1 MRVNDLY
8 LTKLNMKAH
17 STLAASHGGIVRP
30 EPGTGHVQIIK
41 VHFKDSK
48 GNVIKTIEANEGD
61 DILAIAHEHDI
72 DLEGAC
78 EGSVACS
85 TCHVILPPEYYDLLP
100 EPEDDENDM
109 LDMAFG
115 LTDTSRLGCQIK
127 LTKELD
133 GMMVT
138 LPSATRNINI
148 SIFIFGGIASGHG
161 HFDGVVN
168 GISRGGIHRRV
179 ERITMLANGG
189 APNMQSRQGS
199 LPDLQQMIARA
210 NFLRKNPTEQ
220 KTPTELENLMKF
232 IQAMGSRQNQAQQH
246 AAEVSFTPEQ
256 INVLR
261 AQIHAFKLLSRGVPL
276 PENLQQAV
284 QLNNTAIPDLE
295 KLLQPPDHS
304 ARIVDSAVKVSKSPD
319 VVPKS
324 EEQVV
329 ELPINPADMP
339 KGPFLEDNVTSGIY
353 PYNSYRHPF
362 SHLKRHVDAD
372 PALFATRLQRLLV
385 PTLMPPGLD
394 AQQILNERDRY
405 IEARVQQRMRELEA
419 APSTFGDDS
428 LEPDLLQEDDD
439 SSFPFPSTS
448 HGKLSALIEL
458 KSLRLLDK
466 QRTMRAMVAERLTHG
481 SILPLN
487 RPDFRRTR
495 KPTMRDARMTEQLER
510 KQRLDRER
518 RAKHKHVEQLT
529 VICNH
534 GRQVIEVNRAAQDR
548 ITRLGRAVLTFHA
561 HTEKE
566 EQKRIERISKERL
579 KALKA
584 DDEEAYMK
592 LIDTAKDTRITHLIR
607 QTDTY
612 LDSLTQSVV
621 AQQSEGGVLHY
632 DAEDGPTSE
641 ATFGAQVSED
651 SQDKGKVDYYAVA
664 HRISE
669 RVTRQP
675 SILVG
680 GTLKDYQLK
689 GLQWMV
695 SLYNN
700 KLNGILA
707 DEMGLG
713 KTIQTISLIAFLIE
727 VKRQRGPYLVIVPL
741 STMTNWSGEFSKW
754 APAIKVIS
762 YKGNPAQRRA
772 LQGDLRVGGFH
783 VLLTTYEYIIKDRP
797 VLCKMKWLHMIID
810 EGHRMKNT
818 QSKLAQTLTTYYHS
832 RYRLILTGTP
842 LQNNLPELWA
852 LLNFALPKV
861 FNSVKS
867 FDEWFNTPFANS
879 GTGDKIELNE
889 EEALLIIRRLHKV
902 LRPFLLRRLKKDVE
916 SELPDKVE
924 KVIKVRMSALQSQ
937 LYKQMKKH
945 KMIAD
950 GKDSQGKNGGVK
962 GLSNELMQLRKIC
975 QHPFLFDSVEDRV
988 NPGGMID
995 ERIYR
1000 TSGKLE
1006 LLNRILPK
1014 FFATGHRVLIFFQMT
1029 KVMDIMAD
1037 FLRYLG
1043 LKFLRLDGG
1052 TKTEERASFVA
1063 MFNAKESEYKAF
1075 ILSTR
1080 AGGLGLNLQ
1089 TADTVI
1095 MQRLTDNLS
1104 FASVLSFRNPHADL
1118 QAQDRA
1124 HRIGQT
1130 KAVLILR
1137 FITEKSVE
1145 EAMYQRARYKLDI
1158 DDKVIQAGRFD
1169 NKSTQEEQES
1179 LLRSIL
1185 EADQEEENEEAGDM
1199 NDDELNALISRS
1211 DGEAEIFRQMDIQRE
1226 RDVLENWRALGNR
1239 GKPPLPLIQIEELPD
1254 CYQTDEPFDSK
1265 DTEEMVEGRGQRKRN
1280 VVSYNDGLDDD
1291 TWAMALEDGEDLQ
1304 QLTDKTR
1311 ERKERR
1317 ATNKLLKDAE
1327 TSNRATPASDTESRG
1342 RRGRKAKAKVN
1353 DEPAAGSKRKRG
1365 GMKSMSVTPSLAD
1378 DDDDEDDHDRDQKRR
1393 KTKDPGLPPAVRDK
1407 MKKAFNE
1414 CYKAVLAC
1422 EAEEGRKRCE
1432 LFREIPDKRD
1442 YPDYFQLIKHPIS
1455 LSQIRKRSQGGFY
1468 KDVNQYKA
1476 DWKLMFNNAR
1486 TYNQEGSWVY
1496 NDAEEMDK
1504 VFNATFDRVIPV
1516 QVFLE
1521 PQLPHPMILR

>member
-1 MRVNDLY
+1 
-8 LTKLNMKAH
+8 
-17 STLAASHGGIVRP
+17 
-30 EPGTGHVQIIK
+30 
-41 VHFKDSK
+41 
-48 GNVIKTIEANEGD
+48 
-61 DILAIAHEHDI
+61 
-72 DLEGAC
+72 
-78 EGSVACS
+78 
-85 TCHVILPPEYYDLLP
+85 
-100 EPEDDENDM
+100 
-109 LDMAFG
+109 
-115 LTDTSRLGCQIK
+115 
-127 LTKELD
+127 
-133 GMMVT
+133 
-138 LPSATRNINI
+138 
-148 SIFIFGGIASGHG
+148 
-161 HFDGVVN
+161 
-168 GISRGGIHRRV
+168 
-179 ERITMLANGG
+179 MLANGG
-189 APNMQSRQGS
+189 MANMQTRPGM
-199 LPDLQQMIARA
+199 PDLQQMLARA
-210 NFLRKNPTEQ
+210 SFLRKNPTEQ
-220 KTPTELENLMKF
+220 KSPTELENLLKQ
-232 IQAMGSRQNQAQQH
+232 IQAVAPIQPQAQQNSQTKH
-246 AAEVSFTPEQ
+246 HSQSQAEVSFTPDQ

-261 AQIHAFKLLSRGVPL
+261 AQIHAFRLLSRGVPL
-276 PENLQQAV
+276 PEGLHQAV
-284 QLNNTAIPDLE
+284 QLNSTIIPDLE
-295 KLLQPPDHS
+295 KLLQPPDSS
-304 ARIVDSAVKVSKSPD
+304 ARIVDSAVKISKAPD
-319 VVPKS
+319 VAPKT
-324 EEQVV
+324 EEQAVV
-329 ELPINPADMP
+329 LPINPADMP
-339 KGPFLEDNVTSGIY
+339 KGPFLEDDVHSGIY

-362 SHLKRHVDAD
+362 SQLKRHAEMD
-372 PALFATRLQRLLV
+372 PTLFATRLQRLLV
-385 PTLMPPGLD
+385 PTIMPPGLD

-405 IEARVQQRMRELEA
+405 IDARIQQRMRELESIPA
-419 APSTFGDDS
+419 TIGDESFENDIV
-428 LEPDLLQEDDD
+428 EEFMPDTNSPL
-439 SSFPFPSTS
+439 SFPSTS

-458 KSLRLLDK
+458 KSLRLIEK
-466 QRTMRAMVAERLTHG
+466 QRTMRALVAERLTHG
-481 SILPLN
+481 SLVPLN

-495 KPTMRDARMTEQLER
+495 KPTIRDARMTEQLER

-534 GRQVIEVNRAAQDR
+534 GRQVIEANRAAQDR
-548 ITRLGRAVLTFHA
+548 LTRLGRSVLNFHVQ
-561 HTEKE
+561 TEKE

-592 LIDTAKDTRITHLIR
+592 LIDTAKDTRITHLLR
-607 QTDTY
+607 QTDTF
-612 LDSLTQSVV
+612 LDSLAQSVM
-621 AQQSEGGVLHY
+621 AQQNEGAGLRDFEME
-632 DAEDGPTSE
+632 DAPASE
-641 ATFGAQVSED
+641 ATFGAQVSTDEP
-651 SQDKGKVDYYAVA
+651 QDKTKVDYYAVA

-680 GTLKDYQLK
+680 GTLKEYQLK

-713 KTIQTISLIAFLIE
+713 KTIQTISLISFLIE
-727 VKRQRGPYLVIVPL
+727 SKNQRGPYLVIVPL
-741 STMTNWSGEFSKW
+741 STMTNWSGEFAKW

-797 VLCKMKWLHMIID
+797 VLSKMKWLHMIID

-832 RYRLILTGTP
+832 RFRLILTGTP

-937 LYKQMKKH
+937 LYKQMKKY

-950 GKDSQGKNGGVK
+950 GKGKSGGVK

-975 QHPFLFDSVEDRV
+975 QHPFLFESVEDKV
-988 NPGGMID
+988 NPSGMID
-995 ERIYR
+995 ERIVR

-1006 LLNRILPK
+1006 LLNRVLPK

-1043 LKFLRLDGG
+1043 VKFLRLDGG
-1052 TKTEERASFVA
+1052 TKTEERASFVTL
-1063 MFNAKESEYKAF
+1063 FNAKGSEYKVF

-1095 MQRLTDNLS
+1095 IFDS
-1104 FASVLSFRNPHADL
+1104 DWNPHADL

-1169 NKSTQEEQES
+1169 NKSTQEEQEE
-1179 LLRSIL
+1179 LL
-1185 EADQEEENEEAGDM
+1185 ATDQEEDNEEAGDM

-1211 DGEAEIFRQMDIQRE
+1211 DEEAEIFREMDIKRE
-1226 RDVLENWRALGNR
+1226 RDAIENWRAMGNR
-1239 GKPPLPLIQIEELPD
+1239 GKPPQPLVQLEELPE

-1265 DTEEMVEGRGQRKRN
+1265 DAEELVEGRGQRKRN

-1304 QLTDKTR
+1304 ELTDKTR

-1317 ATNKLLKDAE
+1317 ATNKLLKE
-1327 TSNRATPASDTESRG
+1327 TEVSNRGTPASDTESRG
-1342 RRGRKAKAKVN
+1342 RRGRKAKSKLNN

-1365 GMKSMSVTPSLAD
+1365 AMKSMSVTPSIAEDD
-1378 DDDDEDDHDRDQKRR
+1378 DDDDERDQKRR
-1393 KTKDPGLPPAVRDK
+1393 KTKASEPSPALREK

-1432 LFREIPDKRD
+1432 LFREVPDKRD
-1442 YPDYFQLIKHPIS
+1442 YPDYYQLIKQPIA
-1455 LSQIRKRSQGGFY
+1455 LSQIRKRSQGNFY
-1468 KDVNQYKA
+1468 KDVLQYKS

-1496 NDAEEMDK
+1496 NDAEEMEK
-1504 VFNATFDRVIPV
+1504 VFNAAYDRVISGSSLPGAMSTASGSGSNAGSYDSALTPMDDDERPPPPLKSRGSGRK
-1516 QVFLE
+1516 QVLSDE
-1521 PQLPHPMILR
+1521 EYLTPSDDE